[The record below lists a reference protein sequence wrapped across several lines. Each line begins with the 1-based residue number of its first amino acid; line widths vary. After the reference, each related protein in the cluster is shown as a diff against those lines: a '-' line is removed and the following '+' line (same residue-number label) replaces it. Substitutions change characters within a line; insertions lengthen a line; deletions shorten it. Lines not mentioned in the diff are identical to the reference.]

1 MKTAIIIGSVCLV
14 FGSCSGL
21 EQKRAEQEMQRL
33 NDSISEVL
41 RNTAMLDSLEPSMM
55 PEETDTSTKTEADT
69 GTKK

>member
-14 FGSCSGL
+14 FGSCSGV

-55 PEETDTSTKTEADT
+55 PETDTSTKTEADT

>member
-14 FGSCSGL
+14 FGSCSGV
-21 EQKRAEQEMQRL
+21 EQKMAEQEMQRL

-55 PEETDTSTKTEADT
+55 PETDTSTKTEADT
-69 GTKK
+69 STKK

>member
-1 MKTAIIIGSVCLV
+1 MRTAIIIGSVCLV
-14 FGSCSGL
+14 FGSCSGV

-55 PEETDTSTKTEADT
+55 PETDTSTKKEADT
-69 GTKK
+69 STKK